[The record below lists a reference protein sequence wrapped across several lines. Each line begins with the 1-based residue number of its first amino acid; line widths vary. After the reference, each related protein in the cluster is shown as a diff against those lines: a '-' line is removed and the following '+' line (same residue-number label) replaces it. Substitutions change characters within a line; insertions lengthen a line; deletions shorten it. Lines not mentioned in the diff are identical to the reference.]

1 MFPLDRKRCI
11 LHHSPKTHLKIIM
24 KKSTRGNLLM
34 EPNTPFLVK
43 MKHLDSIE
51 LWFFP
56 AVGGKT
62 TILKRIKIS
71 PRPSEKIGDDSFY
84 KLTDDDVQYMILPKI
99 I

>member
-1 MFPLDRKRCI
+1 
-11 LHHSPKTHLKIIM
+11 M
-24 KKSTRGNLLM
+24 KKTTRGNLLM
-34 EPNTPFLVK
+34 ETNTPFLVK
-43 MKHLDSIE
+43 MKHHDSIE

-56 AVGGKT
+56 PVGGKI

-84 KLTDDDVQYMILPKI
+84 ELTNDDVQYMILPRI